1 MVGYVADSLPSILI
15 RFIAAVAA
23 VVGLLVLAAAVPA
36 QVERVHGFLV
46 KESSFDSRTIN
57 VDQIEEAESILGT
70 DVWLPIYFPDYLP
83 WPPSSVTVQR
93 YPDKNVTLVFRG
105 SDQREALVI
114 RQYLSSS
121 NGRKGITPRPGTVYR
136 TSPVAIGSGEGMLIE
151 GRDGDGAD
159 RNVVYWTA
167 QNRFFT
173 MAGTLPAEELLR
185 MARSVRSVDHGP

>member
-15 RFIAAVAA
+15 RFIAAVAI
-23 VVGLLVLAAAVPA
+23 VVGLLALVAAVPA
-36 QVERVHGFLV
+36 QVERVHGFLAE
-46 KESSFDSRTIN
+46 ESSFDSRTVS

-114 RQYLSSS
+114 RQYLSSG
-121 NGRKGITPRPGTVYR
+121 NRREGTIPRPSAIYR
-136 TSPVAIGSGEGMLIE
+136 TSPVAIGDGRGMLIE

-159 RNVVYWTA
+159 RNVVYWTT
-167 QNRFFT
+167 QNRSFT
-173 MAGTLPAEELLR
+173 MAGALPAEELLR
-185 MARSVRSVDHGP
+185 MARSVRSVGHGP